1 MKLTKTA
8 ALKGALLMVLAANV
22 SWEHV
27 DFSST
32 ELASETVGG
41 KTATAPAKPASAPA
55 ASAPAPAKADAAKA
69 APDAAKAEPIQLK
82 AIEQK
87 PVQPSHDSET
97 KICGETY
104 KVHYQQIE
112 RDGKTMTEMSTRKA
126 SNTSEEWDVAVV
138 LRTDLVGTVAEKES
152 ALRIL
157 TSNVKEYRSK
167 RKESCGGETVTEV
180 REAAKEEK
188 KAEKAERDQ
197 EIADGV
203 KNCTM
208 DKKGNRIDKADRLE
222 CLTAALEKVD
232 KRVDKKGADGK
243 RLSEEAL
250 TRAVTAEMQRLHKE
264 IKRLAK
270 TELMSKDESRV
281 EEAKELLTRAMD
293 AIEETADVY
302 DLGKSKSGRSNNSIS
317 KLIGELSALKQ
328 GADTHREGEKYAE
341 RAKDVRDTM
350 RESYAKALA
359 EPLNPWARQEYDRAK
374 NEYEQLR
381 WDIGNSFENDY
392 MRSLQ
397 RFQSNGLMSS
407 VDYKDFT
414 QPYTDIQKF
423 LREALGGASTQN
435 ANRTGFSGK
444 ITGSVLGSDYQV
456 PSNLASMRISN
467 GTVQSAFTN
476 GSALPTSIPVL
487 NLPALPNSTHG
498 APTSIFQAPRL

>member
-41 KTATAPAKPASAPA
+41 KTVAAPAAA
-55 ASAPAPAKADAAKA
+55 ASAPAPAKADAPA
-69 APDAAKAEPIQLK
+69 AAAKAEPIQLK
-82 AIEQK
+82 AVEPK
-87 PVQPSHDSET
+87 PVQPSHSSET

-126 SNTSEEWDVAVV
+126 SSSSEEWDVAIV
-138 LRTDLVGTVAEKES
+138 LRTDLVATVAEKES
-152 ALRIL
+152 AIRIL

-167 RKESCGGETVTEV
+167 RKETCGGETVTEV
-180 REAAKEEK
+180 RDAAKDEK
-188 KAEKAERDQ
+188 KTEKAERDQ

-208 DKKGNRIDKADRLE
+208 DKKGNRIEKADRLE

-232 KRVDKKGADGK
+232 KRVDKRGADGK

-270 TELMSKDESRV
+270 AELMSKDESRV
-281 EEAKELLTRAMD
+281 EEAKELVTRAMD
-293 AIEETADVY
+293 AIEETAEVY
-302 DLGKSKSGRSNNSIS
+302 DLGKSKTGRQNNSIS

-381 WDIGNSFENDY
+381 WDIGNNFENDH
-392 MRSLQ
+392 MRTLQ
-397 RFQSNGLMSS
+397 RFQSSGLMSS

-423 LREALGGASTQN
+423 LREALNGSTTQN
-435 ANRTGFSGK
+435 SNRTGFSGK

-456 PSNLASMRISN
+456 PSNLASLRISN
-467 GTVQSAFTN
+467 GSVQSAFTN
-476 GSALPTSIPVL
+476 GSALPSSIPVL
-487 NLPALPNSTHG
+487 NLPAIPSTMNN
-498 APTSIFQAPRL
+498 APSSIFQAPRL